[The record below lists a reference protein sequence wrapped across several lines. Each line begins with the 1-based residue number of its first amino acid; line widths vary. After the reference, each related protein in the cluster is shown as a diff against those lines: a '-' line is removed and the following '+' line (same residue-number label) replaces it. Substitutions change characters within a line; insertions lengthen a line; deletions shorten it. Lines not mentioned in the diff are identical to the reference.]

1 MSIVSGIMLPSH
13 DFFSELK
20 NFLKFLTGSSALPSR
35 GLPKRYVTV
44 SFVDADAF
52 FVSTCLMELHI
63 PKSFANKEE
72 FETSLHAAILC
83 VGYNT
88 W

>member
-1 MSIVSGIMLPSH
+1 MTFFRTQEIFEISDWIISI
-13 DFFSELK
+13 
-20 NFLKFLTGSSALPSR
+20 ASR
-35 GLPKRYVTV
+35 GLPKRHVTV

-52 FVSTCLMELHI
+52 FVSICLMELHI
-63 PKSFANKEE
+63 PKYFANKEE

-83 VGYNT
+83 VGYNS